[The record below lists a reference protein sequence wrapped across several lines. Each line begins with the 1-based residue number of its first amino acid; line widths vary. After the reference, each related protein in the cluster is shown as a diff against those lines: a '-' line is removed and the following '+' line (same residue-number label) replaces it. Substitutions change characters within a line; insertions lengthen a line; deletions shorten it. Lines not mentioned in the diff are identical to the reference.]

1 VVSRFGT
8 AALAA
13 FALLGGGGACAP
25 YVAPAASTSGF
36 FTSPFRAL
44 APEAEVAIHT
54 KISAGGKDKER
65 DSRKSRATA
74 RAIVAAPPE
83 VIATAG
89 VGAAGPDAVLPPSVL
104 GEAAPAPSLRPAA
117 LVETTLQKR
126 GVRFGTDGS
135 VESLFTYMRFEQTLV
150 PPRSARAG
158 DVVFFNIDGEGG
170 DCADHAGVVE
180 SVDDG
185 RIAFREVRSGQ
196 TRTSYLDPRQ
206 PSQRRSADGRILNSF
221 LRPRRTDDPPA
232 ARYFAGEMLCA
243 VGRVRR

>member
-1 VVSRFGT
+1 VTRFR
-8 AALAA
+8 AARAAAVLALAGA
-13 FALLGGGGACAP
+13 GACAP

-36 FTSPFRAL
+36 FASPFRVL
-44 APEAEVAIHT
+44 APEAEVAIHS
-54 KISAGGKDKER
+54 KIGPGPKDKESPGTKR
-65 DSRKSRATA
+65 SRASA
-74 RAIVAAPPE
+74 RAILAAPPE
-83 VIATAG
+83 VLA
-89 VGAAGPDAVLPPSVL
+89 AAGPDAVLPPTVL
-104 GEAAPAPSLRPAA
+104 GDTPAAPSLRPAA
-117 LVETTLQKR
+117 LVEATLQKR

-135 VESLFTYMRFEQTLV
+135 VESLFTYMRFEQALV
-150 PPRSARAG
+150 APRSARAG
-158 DVVFFNIDGEGG
+158 DVVFFNVAGEGG
-170 DCADHAGVVE
+170 DCADHAGIVE

-196 TRTSYLDPRQ
+196 TRTSYVDPRQ